1 MIIYFLMENK
11 ITIHRSKPTVAVLTN
26 LYNIIKETIQDED
39 AYYTTEQTEALKKDP
54 NNIFLQV
61 NNKGG

>member
-1 MIIYFLMENK
+1 MVKRGI
-11 ITIHRSKPTVAVLTN
+11 PTVAVMTN

-39 AYYTTEQTEALKKDP
+39 AYYTTYQTEALKKDP

-61 NNKGG
+61 NNKGGK